1 MMIALAMDFEISLRS
16 PSPVSAAHI
25 DTRGLFVLGRGGGCP
40 LKAFQRLFS
49 EAQTSSQTF

>member
-40 LKAFQRLFS
+40 YKAFQSLFS

>member
-25 DTRGLFVLGRGGGCP
+25 DTRGLCVLGWGGGCP
-40 LKAFQRLFS
+40 YKSIS